1 VGICGIQNEGSKK
14 LMENVRVIA
23 RLDIKGPNLVKG
35 IHLEGLRVLG
45 KPEDFA
51 GYYYEN
57 GADELFYQDVVA
69 SLYERNSL
77 HNFISTTAKRSFIP
91 LTVGGGIRSIQDIR
105 EVLRAGA
112 DKVCINTAGI
122 RNPSFISEASLKFG
136 SSTIVVAIEAI
147 KQADGKYLA
156 FIDNGREHTGIEV
169 KEWAK
174 SVESLG
180 AGEIVITSVD
190 REGTGT
196 GYDIDLT
203 KSLSTIVSIP
213 VIAHGGP
220 GNLSHFSEAIVQ
232 GKADAIAVASIIHYD
247 FIANRQSDMNNRT
260 EGNISYLKS
269 GRTHFGKIEPA
280 SIKDIKKYF
289 ISKNIQCRP

>member
-1 VGICGIQNEGSKK
+1 
-14 LMENVRVIA
+14 MENCRIIA

-51 GYYYEN
+51 KYYYEN

-77 HNFISTTAKRSFIP
+77 HDIISTTAKKSFIP
-91 LTVGGGIRSIQDIR
+91 LTVGGGIRTIQDIR

-112 DKVCINTAGI
+112 DKVCINTAAI
-122 RNPSFISEASLKFG
+122 RNPKFISEAALKFG

-147 KQADGKYLA
+147 KQPGGQYLA
-156 FIDNGREHTGIEV
+156 FVDNGREFTGVEV
-169 KEWAK
+169 LAWARK
-174 SVESLG
+174 VEELG

-190 REGTGT
+190 REGTGE
-196 GYDIDLT
+196 GYDIELT
-203 KSLSTIVSIP
+203 KMVATSVTIP

-220 GNLSHFSEAIVQ
+220 GDLPHFADVCKNA
-232 GKADAIAVASIIHYD
+232 KADALAVASVIHYD
-247 FIANRQSDMNNRT
+247 FIANRRSDMANKT
-260 EGNISYLKS
+260 EGNISFLKS
-269 GRTHFGKIEPA
+269 GRTSFGKINPF
-280 SIKDIKKYF
+280 SLKDIKNSL
-289 ISKNIQCRP
+289 IAQGIQCRP